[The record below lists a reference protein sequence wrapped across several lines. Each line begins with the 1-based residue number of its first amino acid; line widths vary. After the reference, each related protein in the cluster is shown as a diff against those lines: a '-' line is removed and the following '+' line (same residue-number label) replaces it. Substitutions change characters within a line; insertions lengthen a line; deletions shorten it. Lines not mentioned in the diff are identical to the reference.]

1 MITNERVEWVKLNG
15 RVSDWSNLHE
25 ISKDIMW
32 CYAAVYVYLE

>member
-1 MITNERVEWVKLNG
+1 MRVKVEWVKLNG
-15 RVSDWSNLHE
+15 RVSDWDLHE